1 METASPKITDYQ
13 PNDLLI
19 RLIGIP
25 VLSILIVFI
34 LQALKVGSPAFG
46 FTDKLVMSLTNTL
59 LLWEGN
65 RWLFVLSR
73 WRWPHYSQTR
83 RRLFYQSAA
92 SLVYTFLVA
101 GIIDNVICTF
111 VLGIPKDA
119 PSPIGFFTALVP
131 TLCVTMAYE
140 SVHFFESMKQH
151 IQQTEAL
158 ARAQVQ
164 SQLDVLKNQLDPHF
178 LFNSLNTLAALI
190 DETNE
195 PAQTYLDH
203 LADVY
208 RYVLVSREK
217 NTVTVDEEM
226 RFLDAYLYLHKARFR
241 DNLMVEKQ
249 LSAGVGRRHVAPLS
263 LQLLVENAI
272 KHNVVSRD
280 KPLTIKIMEEPD
292 GYLAV
297 ENNLQAKTTS
307 LEQSTKV
314 GLQNI
319 VERYRLL
326 TAQPVEVHRS
336 PDRFEVRLP
345 LLAG

>member
-1 METASPKITDYQ
+1 MKNIPTQ
-13 PNDLLI
+13 PNDLKI

-25 VLSILIVFI
+25 ALSVLIALILM
-34 LQALKVGSPAFG
+34 ALKVGPPSVG
-46 FTDKLVMSLTNTL
+46 FTDKLVLSFFNTL

-65 RWLFVLSR
+65 RWLFILSR

-83 RRLFYQSAA
+83 RRLFFQSAA
-92 SLVYTFLVA
+92 SLAYTFLMA
-101 GIIDNVICTF
+101 GVLDNLVCTY
-111 VLGIPKDA
+111 VLGLDTKE
-119 PSPIGFFTALVP
+119 PSLIGFFTSLVP

-151 IQQTEAL
+151 IRQTEAL
-158 ARAQVQ
+158 ARSQVQ
-164 SQLDVLKNQLDPHF
+164 SQLDMLKNQLDPHF

-190 DETNE
+190 DEANE

-217 NTVTVDEEM
+217 NTVTLDEEM

-241 DNLMVEKQ
+241 DNLLVEKQ
-249 LSAGVGRRHVAPLS
+249 LSTGAGRRHVAPLS

-272 KHNVVSRD
+272 KHNVVSHE
-280 KPLTIKIMEEPD
+280 KPLKIKIMEEAD

-297 ENNLQAKTTS
+297 ANNLQVKTTS

-326 TAQPVEVHRS
+326 TNQPVEVLRS
-336 PDRFEVRLP
+336 PDQFEVRLP